1 MSKLSIKD
9 IEKIAKLSRIEIDQ
23 DSKMKLVDELS
34 SVLDFVDDLQS
45 LDLGEIKPVSQ
56 VTGLQDIWRE
66 DVVVDCSIPRDKLLS
81 NAPEL
86 QNGYFKVKKVL

>member
-45 LDLGEIKPVSQ
+45 LDLGGIKPVSQ